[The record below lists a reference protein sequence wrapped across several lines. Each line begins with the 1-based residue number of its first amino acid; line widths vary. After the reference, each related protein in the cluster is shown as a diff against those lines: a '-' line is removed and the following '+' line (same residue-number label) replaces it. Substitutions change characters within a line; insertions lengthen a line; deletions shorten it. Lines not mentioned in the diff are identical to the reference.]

1 MSIPKS
7 CSCLKEL
14 FAIYP
19 EITAQNY
26 SKPFLPN
33 LHTVQTRKRVFKSQ
47 KKGHHLTTL
56 DQISGFFDSKYRIP
70 ITQITQD
77 LKLLNLNCRG

>member
-33 LHTVQTRKRVFKSQ
+33 LHTNK
-47 KKGHHLTTL
+47 KKG
-56 DQISGFFDSKYRIP
+56 F
-70 ITQITQD
+70 
-77 LKLLNLNCRG
+77 LKPKKRASSNNPRPNFWPL